1 MMIVTPR
8 LTGIAYIKDLSPKN
22 KLSKNNILLN
32 PFLVSPILLRT
43 ANSLFLSAI
52 LVEIVLNTEV
62 TPIKVINPIKPYIRI
77 LTTRIILLACFID
90 SLTLV

>member
-43 ANSLFLSAI
+43 ANSLF
-52 LVEIVLNTEV
+52 
-62 TPIKVINPIKPYIRI
+62 
-77 LTTRIILLACFID
+77 
-90 SLTLV
+90 